1 MGNIFIDGGG
11 DCAVVKYDGE
21 AAIASPNNL
30 AGAGSGGSYCVR
42 LRDNSGGASS
52 AYTNLMSVAGY
63 KSLRLEFDFYVDSF
77 ENREDF
83 FVEWSAGGNIW
94 NVEQRWI
101 AGTTLEQNQW
111 KRAMVVFDGW
121 AAAGRPSSI
130 AIRIRADASDNGD
143 ILYFDNTIFI
153 GIVGTVPD
161 ASTQDVSVPDRT
173 VAADDWKD
181 RYSEKKSILK
191 KVNQPKAEKRSRHS
205 KPL

>member
-11 DCAVVKYDGE
+11 DCAVVRYDGQT
-21 AAIASPNNL
+21 AIAFTNNL
-30 AGAGSGGSYCVR
+30 AGVGSGGSYCVR
-42 LRDNSGGASS
+42 LRDNSGVASS
-52 AYTNLMSVAGY
+52 AYTNLMNVAGY
-63 KSLRLEFDFYVDSF
+63 KSLRLEFDFYVFSF

-83 FVEWSAGGNIW
+83 FVEWSPGGNIW

-101 AGTTLEQNQW
+101 AGTNLVQNQW

-153 GIVGTVPD
+153 GTFGNAPDGT
-161 ASTQDVSVPDRT
+161 TGSVEDDTADRDQGRKEPVK
-173 VAADDWKD
+173 VAKQQ
-181 RYSEKKSILK
+181 KSK
-191 KVNQPKAEKRSRHS
+191 QQKSEKRSRQRRS
-205 KPL
+205 L